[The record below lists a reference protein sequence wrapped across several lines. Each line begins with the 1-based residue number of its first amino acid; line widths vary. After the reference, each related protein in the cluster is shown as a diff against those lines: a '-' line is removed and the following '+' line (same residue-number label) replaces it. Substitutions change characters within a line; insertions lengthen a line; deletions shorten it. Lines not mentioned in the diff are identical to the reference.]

1 MVVLNIHL
9 DNLLLFRDF
18 NLCLSYPKKIIGSTI
33 EQEHLQDRPNFRYRK
48 LVVLMGANATGK
60 TALGKTLMAI
70 FNFIEKREAS
80 HVFRLVDNKTRPA
93 SFSIDLA
100 FSNYELYRISAHIN
114 SKDNINEDYLGDD
127 ISVSVKQVS
136 IRSNDSYETC
146 VNRLVNSS
154 VLHEGHYTQSLELI
168 PQLTWGFEY
177 PYASEGKQR
186 AVNPVNPY
194 LYAEILKQSLKAL
207 DPRILNV
214 VRVKDVENTY
224 AISYP
229 NHSLL
234 IKDGLVS
241 EQEKLS
247 SGTKEIIGVAE
258 LITSMKLAASDF
270 FYCDEK
276 FSHVHSD
283 MEKAFLSV
291 MIDLLRPNQQ
301 LFFTTHNLD
310 ILEMNLPKHSF
321 AFLRRDEYDAY
332 SVSCVFASD
341 YLKKSSDSLRNAVE
355 NDLFSCAPKTDDI
368 LHLADHL

>member
-18 NLCLSYPKKIIGSTI
+18 SLCLAYPKKIVNSSI
-33 EQEHLQDRPNFRYRK
+33 ENEHLQDRPNFRYRK

-60 TALGKTLMAI
+60 TALGKILMAI

-80 HVFRLVDNKTRPA
+80 YVYRLVDNKTRPA
-93 SFSIDLA
+93 SFSVDLA
-100 FSNYELYRISAHIN
+100 FPDHTMYRVAAHISA
-114 SKDNINEDYLGDD
+114 KENINEDYSGDD
-127 ISVSVKQVS
+127 ISVSVNMVT
-136 IRSNDSYETC
+136 IRTADSYETC
-146 VNRLVNSS
+146 AGRLENTP
-154 VLHEGHYTQSLELI
+154 VLHEGHYTQSLEMI
-168 PQLTWGFEY
+168 PPLTWGFEY
-177 PYASEGKQR
+177 PYASEGKQH
-186 AVNPVNPY
+186 AINPVDPR

-214 VRVKDVENTY
+214 TQIKDVDNTY
-224 AISYP
+224 VIAYP

-234 IKDGLVS
+234 IRDGIVT

-247 SGTKEIIGVAE
+247 SGTKEIIGVAQ

-291 MIDLLRPNQQ
+291 MIELLRPNQQ
-301 LFFTTHNLD
+301 LFFTTHNPD
-310 ILEMNLPKHSF
+310 ILDMNLPKHSF
-321 AFLRRDEYDAY
+321 AFLRRDGCDAY

-341 YLKKSSDSLRNAVE
+341 YLKKSTDSLRNAVE
-355 NDLFSCAPKTDDI
+355 NDLFSSAPLTSDI
-368 LHLADHL
+368 LNLADTL